1 MVNTSRS
8 TDPAELMAAGQFV
21 QAGRIYESRHRID
34 DAISAYARAAAWAE
48 AARCLSYQGKFADAG
63 RMLLRILPDRATPVV
78 RLSAEQKRE
87 ALNAALLFARGGGR
101 KEAVGLLMNLGQH
114 QRAAGL
120 LQMAGLRQDAVRA
133 MRGEPIEGSPWPP
146 GVLNSLEEA
155 AAPLDEGPSWT
166 ADASVSAPA
175 PRASAPWEGGSGA
188 ASAPSREA
196 PVPPWK
202 RAQQR
207 RGPGDSPIGATDSG
221 RSLGDYEVSTGSH
234 RAAGPPPRTD
244 SHPSTGSHAAPP
256 LSRGTPVPSAD
267 YDLSRDYG
275 PGDRSSAG
283 FDQPGSS
290 PPPLP
295 AAGRSGRR
303 GARAGGG
310 MLRAQPG
317 SLLQQELASF
327 VATNPQDRSYPL
339 AVRKVVELVWESE
352 LLPPRVTQF
361 LDDYLR
367 REASA
372 SPSPQEWPTLYAIAR
387 LYEFHDRMDGA
398 RTAYRALLS
407 GNPGFADAA
416 GRLDNLEDGLA
427 EAADGRWHPIHL
439 LIDGLH
445 QFAALPQVG
454 TVPGF
459 AQAGGELQAGPPSTA
474 PRRRLR
480 HDETL
485 EVSDSVASSGNVPAF
500 RPESAPVR
508 VGGDETMDF
517 DDYLSQHPDAG
528 RRGTPAPP
536 VRTTGG
542 GRSRTNESS
551 GWASSSGPAPF
562 HDDREGGI
570 GTGVVIANRYEIEG
584 EIGSGGM
591 ATVYRAKDLE
601 LEETVAIKVFQ
612 QVVQNRA
619 GLDRFRREMKLS
631 RKLVHPNIVRIYEF
645 GTWRGARFITMELLR
660 GADLEGWMEQ
670 FPGPCPTE
678 DSLRLLMQACDGLGA
693 AHAAKVVHRDVK
705 PQNLFVVD
713 EGRKLKVMDFGIAK
727 VNDSAANISV
737 TGVRVGT
744 PRYMSPEQIQGDGE
758 VGPAADLYALGGV
771 AYELFTGTPAFQEE
785 ELVPLLLCHMTEE
798 PEPPRS
804 RHPGV
809 PEDIEAIIVRL
820 LKKKPE
826 DRYADCAELKKALL
840 QVYVNS
846 QRA

>member
-1 MVNTSRS
+1 LANTSRS
-8 TDPAELMAAGQFV
+8 TDPAELMAAGNFV
-21 QAGRIYESRHRID
+21 QAGRIHESRHRIH
-34 DAISAYARAAAWAE
+34 DAIDAYARGAAWAE
-48 AARCLSYQGKFADAG
+48 AARLLAFQGKFADAG

-78 RLSAEQKRE
+78 RLTAEQKRE

-101 KEAVGLLMNLGQH
+101 REAVGLLMNLGQH

-133 MRGEPIEGSPWPP
+133 MRGEAIEGSPWPP
-146 GVLNSLEEA
+146 GVLNSMEEEA
-155 AAPLDEGPSWT
+155 GLGDDAPNWSQGAVGETDPAQKGP
-166 ADASVSAPA
+166 
-175 PRASAPWEGGSGA
+175 APWEGRKPAGA
-188 ASAPSREA
+188 SKEVSREA

-207 RGPGDSPIGATDSG
+207 RGATDSG
-221 RSLGDYEVSTGSH
+221 RSSVDDFEVSTGGNIPAVPPAH
-234 RAAGPPPRTD
+234 RATGATPMPPSR
-244 SHPSTGSHAAPP
+244 
-256 LSRGTPVPSAD
+256 LSGN
-267 YDLSRDYG
+267 YDLSRSYSDAPTPDLSDDLSAPYTPGYG
-275 PGDRSSAG
+275 AAAPPPR
-283 FDQPGSS
+283 P

-295 AAGRSGRR
+295 RSPARAPAAGRGSGR
-303 GARAGGG
+303 

-339 AVRKVVELVWESE
+339 AVRKVVELVWPQE
-352 LLPPRVTQF
+352 LLPPRVIQF

-367 REASA
+367 RQAA
-372 SPSPQEWPTLYAIAR
+372 VQPGQQEWPTLYGLAR

-398 RTAYRALLS
+398 RSAYRALLG
-407 GNPGFADAA
+407 GNPGFADGAM
-416 GRLDNLEDGLA
+416 RLNNLEDGLA
-427 EAADGRWHPIHL
+427 EASDGNWHPIHL

-445 QFAALPQVG
+445 QFARLPSLDQM
-454 TVPGF
+454 PGF
-459 AQAGGELQAGPPSTA
+459 DLDSGEMPAPNVPTA
-474 PRRRLR
+474 SRRRLR
-480 HDETL
+480 HQDTL
-485 EVSDSVASSGNVPAF
+485 DVGDSISDGRSAANF
-500 RPESAPVR
+500 RPQPPKVS
-508 VGGDETMDF
+508 GDETMDF
-517 DDYLSQHPDAG
+517 DDYLNQQPEQSRVPR
-528 RRGTPAPP
+528 RRGNPAS
-536 VRTTGG
+536 RGG
-542 GRSRTNESS
+542 GRDRTGDSNS
-551 GWASSSGPAPF
+551 WAAASGPSPF
-562 HDDREGGI
+562 DDRGEGGLI
-570 GTGVVIANRYEIEG
+570 EGVTIANRYQIEG

-591 ATVYRAKDLE
+591 ATVYSATDLE
-601 LEETVAIKVFQ
+601 LEETVALKVFQ

-670 FPGPCPTE
+670 WDGPCPHE

-693 AHAAKVVHRDVK
+693 AHAANIVHRDVK

-771 AYELFTGTPAFQEE
+771 AYEMFTGTPVFQEE
-785 ELVPLLLCHMTEE
+785 ELVPLLLSHMTEE

-804 RHPGV
+804 RNATV
-809 PEDIEAIIVRL
+809 PPDVEAIINRL

-840 QVYVNS
+840 QAYVAS
-846 QRA
+846 QRR